1 MVSTNR
7 PMPST
12 ALGPVENASV
22 EVEEEIM
29 ADDLTWIRVTTS
41 LPGFGEKV
49 MVTRDTGGPR
59 RLVEQAS
66 RKCIDSRGEV
76 WDSADRDTELTDV
89 IAWALIPNPAS

>member
-1 MVSTNR
+1 MA
-7 PMPST
+7 ST

-22 EVEEEIM
+22 EIGEEEIM

-66 RKCIDSRGEV
+66 RKCIDTRGEV
-76 WDSADRDTELTDV
+76 WDAADRTSELTDV
-89 IAWALIPNPAS
+89 IAWAPIPNAAT

>member
-1 MVSTNR
+1 
-7 PMPST
+7 MPNT
-12 ALGPVENASV
+12 PLGPVENASV
-22 EVEEEIM
+22 EVEEGRPM

-66 RKCIDSRGEV
+66 RKCIDTRGEV
-76 WDSADRDTELTDV
+76 WDSADRTAELTDV
-89 IAWALIPNPAS
+89 IAWAPIPNAAT

>member
-1 MVSTNR
+1 MAR
-7 PMPST
+7 T

-22 EVEEEIM
+22 EIGERIM

-41 LPGFGEKV
+41 LPAFGDKV

-76 WDSADRDTELTDV
+76 WDAADRASELTDV
-89 IAWALIPNPAS
+89 IAWAPIPNPST

>member
-1 MVSTNR
+1 MT
-7 PMPST
+7 
-12 ALGPVENASV
+12 LGPVENPTV
-22 EVEEEIM
+22 EVEEEKPM

-41 LPGFGEKV
+41 LPAFGLSV

-76 WDSADRDTELTDV
+76 WDSGDRDSELTDV
-89 IAWALIPNPAS
+89 IAWAPIPNPST